1 MAERQAKYSLINSIS
16 IKRELTSGY
25 SHKIFNKANTTYFD
39 IEKAH
44 YEAKLLLEDDPEAYS
59 RNQFLFERKHISICK
74 FYFHLFEPID
84 YLFLV
89 LALIG
94 CIIRGLVS
102 PVMTY
107 LNAMVFSSVGNT
119 SESRSSLSE
128 TELMKLNVKDKM
140 ESNIKKQL
148 VCGAVS
154 FVGTIM
160 AYFFFWINL
169 HKMFKKF

>member
-1 MAERQAKYSLINSIS
+1 MDKRRAKNGLMNEIS

-25 SHKIFNKANTTYFD
+25 NHKIFNKANITYFD

-44 YEAKLLLEDDPEAYS
+44 YEAKLLLDDDPEAYS

-94 CIIRGLVS
+94 SIIRGLVS
-102 PVMTY
+102 PVMTF

-160 AYFFFWINL
+160 AYFFL
-169 HKMFKKF
+169 D